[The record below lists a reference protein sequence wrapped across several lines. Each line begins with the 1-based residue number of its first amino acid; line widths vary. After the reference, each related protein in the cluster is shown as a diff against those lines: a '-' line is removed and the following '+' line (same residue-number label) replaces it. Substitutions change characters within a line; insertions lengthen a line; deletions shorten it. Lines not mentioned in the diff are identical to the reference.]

1 MWYMTETQSEQS
13 FPELIA
19 ELTRALEELESEIEP
34 QRRLRPPT
42 PEELTRFTSEIAI
55 PGVIL
60 VLKTNIQALRLLQ
73 RTLRF
78 ADGRNS
84 RESNT
89 AGIQDRA
96 VTVGRATLSKLEGAL
111 EDLEST
117 LQERPVDEDA
127 RDLLQE
133 ARELQQRTAEELADM
148 DPNDGDGDTVDID
161 VESELQSIKNDVDD
175 TGGNHGGTGIDGRK
189 DDEHRDS

>member
-1 MWYMTETQSEQS
+1 MAETQSEQS

-55 PGVIL
+55 PGIIL

-84 RESNT
+84 REKNT
-89 AGIQDRA
+89 ADIQDRA

-133 ARELQQRTAEELADM
+133 ARDLQQRTAEELADM

-175 TGGNHGGTGIDGRK
+175 TGGNHGGTGIDGRE
-189 DDEHRDS
+189 DDEHGEL